1 MLPSEDNSQAA
12 PQAAQRRRL
21 PDGRWPKGVSG
32 NPDRHRQ
39 FVERQRQR
47 QASEK
52 ELLADIVARAG
63 RPLSAVD
70 MAFAR
75 LAAGELAKALYSKDV
90 NTGRAAA
97 RMATKMIAELRTGA
111 ALRPSQAHELDLYLA
126 GKAADK

>member
-1 MLPSEDNSQAA
+1 MLPPDDNSQAA
-12 PQAAQRRRL
+12 PQAAQRL
-21 PDGRWPKGVSG
+21 PSGRWPKGVSG

-47 QASEK
+47 QAPEK

-75 LAAGELAKALYSKDV
+75 LAATELAK
-90 NTGRAAA
+90 
-97 RMATKMIAELRTGA
+97 
-111 ALRPSQAHELDLYLA
+111 AHELDLYLA